1 MFWWIETFYRMTSR
15 DEMIGL
21 TGKFARNR
29 NLRLVVRV
37 PGPDAV
43 HHGQGQPPVSDV
55 IGLRRLHVFDEP
67 LDGVDT
73 RATHSRH
80 RDDVRRFHSFNH
92 LKSFAS
98 SMFLSQLNEWQVLLS
113 AAMVLNQ
120 WRPPV
125 LVRKRWQGMREKSET
140 CERAHVWE
148 WMGARVEVCLCVCVC
163 GGECWSESGGVLLWV
178 CVYERGWMWVAEC
191 NAIKVRER
199 TFEMFLSL
207 RRNRMWLQ
215 TSQKMFLLSF
225 FFPSKLPLK
234 ISFPSLSLSFPLSPN
249 LSPFFPQPASAH
261 WEELP
266 NWGAHQ
272 EMDEFEDQHLFS
284 GTTDADADAA
294 EKLTFVGDTFY
305 LSFAF
310 GDPYH

>member
-1 MFWWIETFYRMTSR
+1 
-15 DEMIGL
+15 MIGL

-37 PGPDAV
+37 PGPDTV

-98 SMFLSQLNEWQVLLS
+98 AMFLSQLNEWQVLLS
-113 AAMVLNQ
+113 AALVLNQ

-148 WMGARVEVCLCVCVC
+148 WMGARVEVCLCVCEC
-163 GGECWSESGGVLLWV
+163 GCVWAWVWV
-178 CVYERGWMWVAEC
+178 CVAVSVCVCVCERSWMWVAEC

-215 TSQKMFLLSF
+215 ASQKMFLLSF

-234 ISFPSLSLSFPLSPN
+234 ISFLSFSSLFSPSFPLSPN

-272 EMDEFEDQHLFS
+272 EMDEFEDQHLFFRHHRRRRRRRRRWE
-284 GTTDADADAA
+284 AH
-294 EKLTFVGDTFY
+294 LRRRHL
-305 LSFAF
+305 LSFIRVRGPVSLNF
-310 GDPYH
+310 TDL

>member
-1 MFWWIETFYRMTSR
+1 MTSR

-43 HHGQGQPPVSDV
+43 HQGQGQPPVSDV

-120 WRPPV
+120 
-125 LVRKRWQGMREKSET
+125 
-140 CERAHVWE
+140 
-148 WMGARVEVCLCVCVC
+148 
-163 GGECWSESGGVLLWV
+163 
-178 CVYERGWMWVAEC
+178 
-191 NAIKVRER
+191 
-199 TFEMFLSL
+199 
-207 RRNRMWLQ
+207 
-215 TSQKMFLLSF
+215 
-225 FFPSKLPLK
+225 
-234 ISFPSLSLSFPLSPN
+234 
-249 LSPFFPQPASAH
+249 
-261 WEELP
+261 
-266 NWGAHQ
+266 
-272 EMDEFEDQHLFS
+272 
-284 GTTDADADAA
+284 
-294 EKLTFVGDTFY
+294 
-305 LSFAF
+305 
-310 GDPYH
+310 